1 MDSKQKVRVL
11 IVDDD
16 ASLARTT
23 ALILSRKGYT
33 VTTAVDGPEAIERVK
48 ENPFDVIL
56 MDIKMPL
63 MDGVETY
70 RRIKQVRTDCAV
82 IMMTAFAVEELIQ
95 EALQEGAHGILYK
108 PLDIEKMMALID
120 KAIRSQ
126 QGAFILLVDDDP
138 ATCTTLRGILAKS
151 GYQVA
156 TAQTGEEAIAV
167 TRQAAY
173 DILFV
178 DIKLP
183 TINGLETYLAIKE
196 INPEAVAVMMT
207 AFRQEMADLVEAAL
221 SNDAYTCLYKPID
234 IEQLLRLVA
243 EIAEKKAS
251 GKPLNAPVETAA

>member
-1 MDSKQKVRVL
+1 MDSKQKFRVL

-23 ALILSRKGYT
+23 ALILARKGYA

-70 RRIKQVRTDCAV
+70 RRIKRIRTDSAV

-95 EALQEGAHGILYK
+95 EALQEGAYGILYK
-108 PLDIEKMMALID
+108 PLDIEKMIALIE
-120 KAIRSQ
+120 KALGGER
-126 QGAFILLVDDDP
+126 GAFILLVDDDP
-138 ATCTTLRGILAKS
+138 ATCTTLRSILAKK
-151 GYQVA
+151 GHQVA
-156 TAQTGEEAIAV
+156 TAHTGEEAIAV
-167 TRQAAY
+167 TREAAY

-207 AFRQEMADLVEAAL
+207 AFRQEVADLVEAAL
-221 SNDAYTCLYKPID
+221 SNDAYTCLYKPIEM
-234 IEQLLRLVA
+234 EQLLRLVA
-243 EIAEKKAS
+243 EIAEKKGRAEL
-251 GKPLNAPVETAA
+251 LNAPVKTTV